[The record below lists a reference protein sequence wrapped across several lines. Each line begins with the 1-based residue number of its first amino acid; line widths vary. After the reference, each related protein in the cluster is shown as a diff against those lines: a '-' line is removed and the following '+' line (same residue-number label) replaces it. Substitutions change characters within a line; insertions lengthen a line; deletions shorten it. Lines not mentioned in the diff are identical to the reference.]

1 MSDMTSQH
9 NRITEIDRLIGKKIY
24 ELRLGHGMSRKKL
37 GKKLN
42 VTHQQVM
49 KYEKG
54 HNRVSAGKLFLIANV
69 LQADILYF
77 YEDLEAEKPMITKH
91 QRMCLEI
98 SRNFMQIT
106 APNHQAA
113 INSLVKELATNK

>member
-1 MSDMTSQH
+1 MTSQH

-24 ELRLGHGMSRKKL
+24 ELRLGHGMSRKEL

-106 APNHQAA
+106 TPNHQAA
-113 INSLVKELATNK
+113 INSLVKELTTNK